1 MCFYTLVYI
10 NLKRKKNSHAGKM
23 LKIFQ
28 FEYYAFKI
36 TRFNGFNVILMTI
49 IILIEF
55 NAMSNTIIFQL

>member
-1 MCFYTLVYI
+1 
-10 NLKRKKNSHAGKM
+10 M